1 MKTSLKIPIS
11 VKLIVATVALLL
23 CVTIPI
29 ALQSSKYFENTSLQ
43 REENVN
49 LDYAAA
55 RATEVENIIGALV
68 EKTTAHA
75 SALLKMSTEGL
86 ETSNEFE
93 MGFLRDK
100 AFLALEVVKV
110 EGSSMISLKK
120 HIKAD
125 LVKETHKSDAAMW
138 PEIRLKQ
145 QFPMALVAQGQGSLE
160 VQNATFKGGPS
171 MFTIGVPL
179 VKDANGVITHIAI
192 ADIDLGLVQKP
203 FSEQKERT
211 FYVVDRRGIVLA
223 HSDERRALA
232 RQDFNGLRIVR
243 LARNSKTPRGQR
255 PVEVGNN
262 ERFYAAYAKTSLG
275 VTVFSEIAEE
285 IILEPAREVRRRAFF
300 IAGLVLSG
308 SLFVVFLFSLSLTSP
323 IEKLVDLIGQVSK
336 GNFEVNATSA
346 VSSVFKDEVGELATA
361 FDEMTEGLKERDKV
375 KNLFSK
381 FHGSSV
387 TDDLLQGEVVLGG
400 QRKDV
405 IVFFSDIRGFTA
417 FSEKRPPEEVVEML
431 NEYFAV
437 MVGIINRHQ
446 GVVDKFIGDAIMA
459 VWGTP
464 KGTPDDARNAVMACL
479 EMRKGLDELNSRR
492 IERGLS
498 PIMIGMGLH
507 AGPAISGTI
516 GSDERMEYTVI
527 GNTVNTAS
535 RIEASTKAF
544 GSDLLITD
552 DVIALA
558 PDKFVVD
565 YAGAAEVK
573 GRSEALKMYKVRGYK
588 TESGE
593 VVEVRTPYSD
603 YEAEG
608 ADKVKIKA
616 EAPPEE
622 AAVAADGQTPE
633 DGGGQ
638 EEAA

>member
-1 MKTSLKIPIS
+1 MAMKTRMKIPIS
-11 VKLIVATVALLL
+11 IKLIIITVVLLL
-23 CVTIPI
+23 GVTIPI
-29 ALQSSKYFENTSLQ
+29 ALRSSAYFEMTSLQ

-55 RATEVENIIGALV
+55 RATEVENILSGLV
-68 EKTTAHA
+68 EKT
-75 SALLKMSTEGL
+75 SSYSSLLLKMANEGVEST
-86 ETSNEFE
+86 SEFE
-93 MGFLRDK
+93 MGYLRDK
-100 AFLALEVVKV
+100 AFLALEVVKI
-110 EGSSMISLKK
+110 EGSSLISIRK
-120 HIKAD
+120 HIKGD
-125 LVKETHKSDAAMW
+125 LVKEAHKSDAEMW
-138 PEIRLKQ
+138 PQIRKWQ
-145 QFPMALVAQGQGSLE
+145 QFPVNVVAQGQGSLE
-160 VQNATFKGGPS
+160 IQNATFKDGPS
-171 MFTIGVPL
+171 MFTIGLPL
-179 VKDANGVITHIAI
+179 VKNDSGVITHIAL
-192 ADIDLGLVQKP
+192 ADIDLGLLQKP
-203 FSEQKERT
+203 FSEIRERT
-211 FYVVDRRGIVLA
+211 FYVLDRRGILLA

-232 RQDFNGLRIVR
+232 RQDFSNSRIVR

-255 PVEVGNN
+255 PVDDSSGGKV
-262 ERFYAAYAKTSLG
+262 YAAYAKTSVG
-275 VTVFSEIAEE
+275 ATVFSEISEE
-285 IILEPAREVRRRAFF
+285 IILEPAREVRRKAFF
-300 IAGLVLSG
+300 IAGLFLSA
-308 SLFVVFLFSLSLTSP
+308 SLFAVFWFSLSLTSP
-323 IEKLVDLIGQVSK
+323 IERLVDLIGQVSK
-336 GNFEVNATSA
+336 GNFDVSASSQINA
-346 VSSVFKDEVGELATA
+346 VFRDEVAELASA

-437 MVGIINRHQ
+437 MVGIINRHK

-464 KGTPDDARNAVMACL
+464 KGDPDDARNAVMACL
-479 EMRKGLDELNSRR
+479 EMRRGLDELNQRR
-492 IERGLS
+492 MERNLP

-544 GSDLLITD
+544 GADLLITD
-552 DVIALA
+552 DVINLA
-558 PDKFVVD
+558 PELFITE

-573 GRSEALKMYKVRGYK
+573 GRSEALKMYKVRGYRN
-588 TESGE
+588 EQGE
-593 VVEVRTPYSD
+593 AVEIRTAYSD

-616 EAPPEE
+616 EPESEAPAD
-622 AAVAADGQTPE
+622 AATNEPDDGKNAA
-633 DGGGQ
+633 
-638 EEAA
+638 